1 MPRLFTSL
9 TYILLHTLYR
19 AHILKVAVDKSEA
32 NVKVGELE
40 RRQLTNQMRGME
52 EEMKSLKRAAD
63 EARRMRALALE
74 ERAKVR

>member
-1 MPRLFTSL
+1 M
-9 TYILLHTLYR
+9 HTFYR